1 MHQNQNYLYRM
12 TTLFAISALSEV
24 IDGDVITD
32 KMLPTVI
39 KLSKDKVPNIRFN
52 VAKCLGIISSKVNI
66 NEVQQTIKPCLSHL
80 QNDKDQDVKFYAS
93 QALIMC

>member
-1 MHQNQNYLYRM
+1 M

-32 KMLPTVI
+32 KMLPTVV

-52 VAKCLGIISSKVNI
+52 VAKCLGIISSKVKI
-66 NEVQQTIKPCLSHL
+66 NDLQQTIKPCLLQL
-80 QNDKDQDVKFYAS
+80 QNDRDSDVKD
-93 QALIMC
+93 